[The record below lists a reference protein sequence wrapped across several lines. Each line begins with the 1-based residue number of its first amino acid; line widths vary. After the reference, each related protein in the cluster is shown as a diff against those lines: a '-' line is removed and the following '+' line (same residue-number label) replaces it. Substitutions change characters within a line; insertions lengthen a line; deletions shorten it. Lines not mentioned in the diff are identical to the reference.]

1 MAIKHAKGVLDVGIV
16 THLNIIEFAEF
27 RLVILVEMIAHLKV
41 VKLCDFPI
49 ATQSSRKVAI
59 TLGNGFT
66 SHLFA
71 EEIAGFGS
79 ESEGTD
85 GAPYQLVL
93 DVERIVT
100 IEIGNSTGQR
110 FRTTR
115 EVKVVNRGRM
125 VRKHV
130 LQVIPVQAQR
140 CSVAPFVML

>member
-1 MAIKHAKGVLDVGIV
+1 
-16 THLNIIEFAEF
+16 
-27 RLVILVEMIAHLKV
+27 MIAHLKV

-59 TLGNGFT
+59 TLGNGLA

-71 EEIAGFGS
+71 EEIPGFGS
-79 ESEGTD
+79 ESKGTD

-100 IEIGNSTGQR
+100 IEIGHSTGQR
-110 FRTTR
+110 FRATR
-115 EVKVVNRGRM
+115 KIIVVDCGRM

-130 LQVIPVQAQR
+130 LQVIPVQTQR
-140 CSVAPFVML
+140 CTITPFVVL